1 MHSAQRP
8 YLQVYGVRLDEGGE
22 RNEAQRLEKI
32 QGYKCTM
39 MPNLQP

>member
-22 RNEAQRLEKI
+22 RNEEQRLEK
-32 QGYKCTM
+32 YKDI
-39 MPNLQP
+39 NAL